1 MDNLFLSFTIAIG
14 GAVCLVA
21 LSKAFDLEFYITKI
35 LPLIPILYAII
46 YEVLEHRK
54 ANRTKARAKTL
65 PSSVERVGR
74 VEADSPSAPALT
86 FGRVITDV
94 GVSFAVKFLIEMFL
108 LALFLRFSGQSF
120 SEAYGPFSIETVSR
134 FLRGD
139 HPWLSGNDGILMLAL
154 ISIITCFITGLWIGY
169 TSHGRAILEG
179 VLAGAAIT
187 VVMSM
192 TNMLILYRKIEAVT
206 QNLAASMGYA
216 MQAGFLVVLALQVL
230 LYGLWS
236 GLVQMGKRDR
246 TLVVVERRKRKRSK
260 K

>member
-1 MDNLFLSFTIAIG
+1 MGNLFLSFTIAIG
-14 GAVCLVA
+14 GAFALVI
-21 LSKAFDLEFYITKI
+21 LSKVLDLDFYIYKI
-35 LPLIPILYAII
+35 LPLVPVLYAIV
-46 YEVLEHRK
+46 YEGLEHRK
-54 ANRTKARAKTL
+54 ANRARANKTL
-65 PSSVERVGR
+65 PSTVERVGR
-74 VEADSPSAPALT
+74 VEADSPSAPALH

-108 LALFLRFSGQSF
+108 FALFLRFSGQSF
-120 SEAYGPFSIETVSR
+120 SEAYGPFSIETISR

-139 HPWLSGNDGILMLAL
+139 HPWLSGNEAIVMLAL
-154 ISIITCFITGLWIGY
+154 ISIITCFITGIWIGY
-169 TSHGRAILEG
+169 TSQGRAILEG

-192 TNMLILYRKIEAVT
+192 TNMLILYRRIETVT
-206 QNLAASMGYA
+206 ERLVDSMGYV

-246 TLVVVERRKRKRSK
+246 AQVAVERRKKKRSRK
-260 K
+260 

>member
-1 MDNLFLSFTIAIG
+1 MGNLFLSFTIAIG
-14 GAVCLVA
+14 GAFVLVI
-21 LSKAFDLEFYITKI
+21 LSKVLDLDFYIYKI
-35 LPLIPILYAII
+35 LPLVPILYAII
-46 YEVLEHRK
+46 YEGLEHRK
-54 ANRTKARAKTL
+54 ANRFKARAKTL
-65 PSSVERVGR
+65 PSSVEREGR
-74 VEADSPSAPALT
+74 IEADSPSAPALP

-94 GVSFAVKFLIEMFL
+94 GVSFVVKFLIEMFL
-108 LALFLRFSGQSF
+108 LALFFRFSGQSF
-120 SEAYGPFSIETVSR
+120 SEAYGPFSIETVGR

-154 ISIITCFITGLWIGY
+154 IAIITCFITGLWIGY
-169 TSHGRAILEG
+169 TSQGRAILEG

-192 TNMLILYRKIEAVT
+192 TNMLILYRRIEAVT
-206 QNLAASMGYA
+206 ERLADSMGYA

-246 TLVVVERRKRKRSK
+246 TQVAVERRKKKRTK